1 VRYATYAMKES
12 RDPATKTAGKVATGG
27 LRIGAP
33 DDAYEREADR
43 VADEI
48 MAGGALKRHWS
59 LSSIGVNAPL
69 RRKCSCGG
77 SGRSEGKC
85 EDCKKKKEEGS
96 QETVQRKSSGT
107 AAPEFAPPIVHEVLN
122 SPGQPLDRSTRDFFE
137 RRFGYDFGAVRVHTD
152 RKAVDSA
159 AAVNADGYAFGWN
172 IVLADSRLAPSTK
185 GGLRLLAHELGHV
198 VQQQSGQRL
207 AASIGDAV
215 HAHPELTRQYKPS
228 IARQK
233 TKEEPPTP
241 PTENPDTLPVS
252 KGEARLRNLAR
263 RPTLA
268 LQNWK
273 SLNGAERSFV
283 IIAMTSRYGL
293 DFAQSFVE
301 FATRKRKPDFTREVI
316 QSDSKTLIKRGFR
329 RAGDPGGIPLW
340 VHPSGREASVLAPGR
355 PATAAGGGEQS
366 EHDRPER
373 SQGEVDRCEQICGD
387 VDDKDECK
395 QCCNENIPE
404 SDSPC
409 RANCHQVC
417 ENKL

>member
-1 VRYATYAMKES
+1 VRYAPLKTRES
-12 RDPATKTAGKVATGG
+12 EGGVSKAKAPSLPAFG
-27 LRIGAP
+27 LRIG
-33 DDAYEREADR
+33 DANDASEREADR

-48 MAGGALKRHWS
+48 VAGGARNHHWS
-59 LSSIGVNAPL
+59 LSSIGVNAL
-69 RRKCSCGG
+69 LQKKCACGG
-77 SGRSEGKC
+77 SGGSDGKC
-85 EDCKKKKEEGS
+85 EECEKEEDGG
-96 QETVQRKSSGT
+96 QGTVQRKSSGT

-172 IVLADSRLAPSTK
+172 IVFADSKLAPGTK

-198 VQQQSGQRL
+198 VQQQSGRRL
-207 AASIGDAV
+207 RTSIGDAV
-215 HAHPELTRQYKPS
+215 HARPELTPQYKPS

-252 KGEARLRNLAR
+252 KDEARLRNLAR

-268 LQNWK
+268 LQSWK

-293 DFAQSFVE
+293 DFTQIFVE

-316 QSDSKTLIKRGFR
+316 QSDSKTLFKRGFR
-329 RAGDPGGIPLW
+329 PAGDPGGTPLW
-340 VHPSGREASVLAPGR
+340 VHPSGREARVLAPGR
-355 PATAAGGGEQS
+355 PVTDTGGDQKRRGS
-366 EHDRPER
+366 ER
-373 SQGEVDRCEQICGD
+373 SQKEVDRCERTCVD
-387 VDDKDECK
+387 VDDNDECK
-395 QCCNENIPE
+395 QCCDEKIPE

-409 RANCHQVC
+409 RANCHQAC